1 MSRAFNAKHKFLN
14 LRDGFLGL
22 FDNAL
27 LRAPDVFAILL
38 AMVLLLVA
46 FVVSFLWVMRDF

>member
-1 MSRAFNAKHKFLN
+1 MSRAFNAKHKFFN